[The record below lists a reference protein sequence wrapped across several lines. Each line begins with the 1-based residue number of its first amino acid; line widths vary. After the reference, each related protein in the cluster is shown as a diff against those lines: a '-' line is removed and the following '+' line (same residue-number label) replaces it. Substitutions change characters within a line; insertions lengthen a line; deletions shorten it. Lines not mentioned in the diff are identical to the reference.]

1 MLSSRLV
8 KFSDSLCNSN
18 KKEVY
23 LLGNLAISDNRTVLG
38 KTMSRLKREMECQ
51 ELSSGLVREKMKYF
65 PTPEGETW
73 RLEFLEEL
81 FAVRANQMNIENFS
95 QDDVSQMIDALCSF

>member
-1 MLSSRLV
+1 MLSASPVITVISNDFCPIFTQHPKTMFSSRLV
-8 KFSDSLCNSN
+8 KFSDSLCTSS

-73 RLEFLEEL
+73 RLEFL
-81 FAVRANQMNIENFS
+81 
-95 QDDVSQMIDALCSF
+95 